1 MSTDAGFVDVRHASA
16 WPARRFV
23 PLSVRYPWTWWSAI
37 AAAIVVATLLSF
49 EGHLR
54 RGMSGRTLAH
64 FCWTLSCLG
73 IGVALFF
80 ANGGFGRF
88 HGESEHA
95 RVIRYVRDVTGSR
108 DVFAFE
114 VAGQSDGRCRY
125 RVWDVRTTTRRW
137 WAVSVNGPH
146 TLLPV
151 ALYEHKEFRTAPSV
165 IAYQVKQRK
174 QESAELKKML
184 GARASALTPTC

>member
-1 MSTDAGFVDVRHASA
+1 
-16 WPARRFV
+16 
-23 PLSVRYPWTWWSAI
+23 
-37 AAAIVVATLLSF
+37 ATLLSF

-95 RVIRYVRDVTGSR
+95 RVIRYVRDVTWTR
-108 DVFAFE
+108 DVFAIE
-114 VAGQSDGRCRY
+114 GAGQSDGRCRY

-137 WAVSVNGPH
+137 WAESVNGPH
-146 TLLPV
+146 TLLQV

-165 IAYQVKQRK
+165 IAYQVRQRK

-184 GARASALTPTC
+184 GTRASALTPTC